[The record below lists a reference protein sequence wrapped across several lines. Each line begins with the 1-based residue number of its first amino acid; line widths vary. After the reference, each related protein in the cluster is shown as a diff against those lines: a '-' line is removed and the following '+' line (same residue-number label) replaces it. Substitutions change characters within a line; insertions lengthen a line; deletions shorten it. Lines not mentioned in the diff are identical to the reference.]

1 MAWHRFGF
9 FRSANSQ
16 DPKKS
21 SPKRYQATE
30 LPTKKGPGPF
40 VHLQTQTR
48 IDPGAV
54 FALRLRNG
62 VHKPHA
68 QHAVPNR
75 RKYAVRQLLA
85 RAMCVDGIGDFSVEI
100 RKALEEPFRVPPTIG
115 ERRLWLLEKFLAGR
129 PKESALCHPSC
140 ATRDG
145 LNPRVAIGYIRPRHR
160 FEYPARLLLFDN
172 SGSNSRSTIYEF
184 NLADWSVVW
193 SYNGTDEQ
201 PFNSPRCGTAQR
213 LEDGNTLVTESSR
226 GRAFEIT
233 PEGEIVWEFHNPHR
247 FGSDQR
253 LVSELFELVRLPQG
267 FVSDWATTPA
277 A

>member
-1 MAWHRFGF
+1 M
-9 FRSANSQ
+9 
-16 DPKKS
+16 
-21 SPKRYQATE
+21 
-30 LPTKKGPGPF
+30 
-40 VHLQTQTR
+40 
-48 IDPGAV
+48 
-54 FALRLRNG
+54 
-62 VHKPHA
+62 
-68 QHAVPNR
+68 
-75 RKYAVRQLLA
+75 
-85 RAMCVDGIGDFSVEI
+85 
-100 RKALEEPFRVPPTIG
+100 
-115 ERRLWLLEKFLAGR
+115 
-129 PKESALCHPSC
+129 
-140 ATRDG
+140 
-145 LNPRVAIGYIRPRHR
+145 NPRVAIGYIRPRHR

-247 FGSDQR
+247 FGSDQC